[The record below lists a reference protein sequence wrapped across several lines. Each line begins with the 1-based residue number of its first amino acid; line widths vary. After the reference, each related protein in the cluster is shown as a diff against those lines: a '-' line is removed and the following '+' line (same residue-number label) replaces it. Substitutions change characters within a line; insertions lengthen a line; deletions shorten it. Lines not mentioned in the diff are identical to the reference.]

1 MNLGLTGA
9 VKVPFL
15 DFGEIVDTKLRSHAE
30 KRCHLIISWYYI
42 DFLSYIFI
50 VSEEYKDYTFD
61 YDDMAG

>member
-30 KRCHLIISWYYI
+30 KRCHLLSVDIILIYL
-42 DFLSYIFI
+42 LSVDIKLVYLPF
-50 VSEEYKDYTFD
+50 
-61 YDDMAG
+61 A

>member
-1 MNLGLTGA
+1 VTLA
-9 VKVPFL
+9 CE
-15 DFGEIVDTKLRSHAE
+15 DAISKLAD
-30 KRCHLIISWYYI
+30 LVTVA

>member
-1 MNLGLTGA
+1 MLSFIAYKVLLG
-9 VKVPFL
+9 
-15 DFGEIVDTKLRSHAE
+15 D
-30 KRCHLIISWYYI
+30 Y